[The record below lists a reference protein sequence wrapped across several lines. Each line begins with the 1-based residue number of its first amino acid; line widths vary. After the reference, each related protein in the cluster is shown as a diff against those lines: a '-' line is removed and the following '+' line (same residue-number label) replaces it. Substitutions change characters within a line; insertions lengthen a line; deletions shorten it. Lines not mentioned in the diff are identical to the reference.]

1 MKTTLLHKLVLIS
14 SLGISLIAGDEENYL
29 TLEKVIELSK
39 SSHFEQKEIAQD
51 INLEELN
58 LKKLKNSFYPELY
71 FDGQYG
77 REKNLVQNKE
87 MVQNDSFGYIVWKNK
102 LYDSN
107 DNLDENSFK
116 YNKKNK
122 DFLLKLSLDERK
134 ISVMKTFFDTN
145 LAALYHQYLIEQLAM
160 DAIYH
165 NRAKDFYPT
174 GRVSDV
180 EVLEKETNMLL
191 ASAKNFNAE
200 ENLYNN
206 KSKLAMLLEMDVKQ
220 LPELQRPKLKS
231 YLEKE
236 VPENSKLLELAVK
249 NDPKLQQLLDK
260 LEYLN
265 QRVKDLKGNFDFQ
278 IGTVAMYGNEP
289 QKALEDEHN
298 RWEARVTLKVPLY
311 DKEKNVNEIQ
321 KVQIEK
327 NRLQISIDKYK
338 AELAQKIDEIASKLA
353 YQKRLEKAYKTQFD
367 YRNLYLERSRTE
379 YDLNRKSDLGDAMV
393 QLSKAEYELEKN
405 RYEFVITYETLN
417 LIVGET
423 L

>member
-1 MKTTLLHKLVLIS
+1 MKTTLFYKFILLG
-14 SLGISLIAGDEENYL
+14 SLGLSLVASDDENYL
-29 TLEKVIELSK
+29 TLERVIELSK
-39 SSHFEQKEIAQD
+39 TNHFEQKEILED

-71 FDGQYG
+71 FDGQLG
-77 REKNLVQNKE
+77 RERNLEKVE
-87 MVQNDSFGYIVWKNK
+87 NDTFGYIVWKNK

-107 DNLDENSFK
+107 DGLEEDSFK
-116 YNKKNK
+116 QNKKNK
-122 DFLLKLSLDERK
+122 DFLLKLSQEERK

-145 LAALYHQYLIEQLAM
+145 LASLYHQYLLEQLAM

-174 GRVSDV
+174 GRISDV

-200 ENLYNN
+200 ESIYNN
-206 KSKLAMLLEMDVKQ
+206 KSRLATLLDMDVKK
-220 LPELQRPKLKS
+220 LPEIQRPKLKS
-231 YLEKE
+231 YLERE
-236 VPENSKLLELAVK
+236 IPQNSKLLELAIK
-249 NDPKLQQLLDK
+249 NDLKLQQLTDK

-265 QRVKDLKGNFDFQ
+265 RKAKALKGNFDFQ
-278 IGTVAMYGNEP
+278 VGTIAMIGNEP
-289 QKALEDEHN
+289 QKTLEDENN
-298 RWEARVTLKVPLY
+298 RWEARVTLRVPLY

-321 KVQIEK
+321 KVQIERNK
-327 NRLQISIDKYK
+327 VQVSIDKYK
-338 AELAQKIDEIASKLA
+338 SELSQKIDEIVSKLT
-353 YQKRLEKAYKTQFD
+353 YLGKLNKAYKTQFD
-367 YRNLYLERSRTE
+367 YRNLYLEKSRTAYE
-379 YDLNRKSDLGDAMV
+379 LDRQSDLGDAMV

-405 RYEFVITYETLN
+405 RYEYVITYETLN